1 MRRSDLAIVPSAHA
15 RFIFPSLLHDRI
27 PELIQNDVNGFLRP
41 DNEDGRIATLRAD
54 PCKTC
59 TLLTLKPSSKPG
71 STITFRPTYPYWSS
85 PSCRSE
91 PVVELKTRFRASTKP
106 TLALSTSAIDQ
117 AADPQ
122 ADANHRSWND
132 GALPRGFQLQPAYV

>member
-27 PELIQNDVNGFLRP
+27 PELIQNDANGFLRP
-41 DNEDGRIATLRAD
+41 DNEDSRIAALRAD
-54 PCKTC
+54 PARPAHY
-59 TLLTLKPSSKPG
+59 LRSSRHRSRGALSHFGLPILISDPS
-71 STITFRPTYPYWSS
+71 R
-85 PSCRSE
+85 RSE
-91 PVVELKTRFRASTKP
+91 PVVELKTRFTASTKP
-106 TLALSTSAIDQ
+106 NLALSTSAIDQ

-122 ADANHRSWND
+122 ANANRRSGND